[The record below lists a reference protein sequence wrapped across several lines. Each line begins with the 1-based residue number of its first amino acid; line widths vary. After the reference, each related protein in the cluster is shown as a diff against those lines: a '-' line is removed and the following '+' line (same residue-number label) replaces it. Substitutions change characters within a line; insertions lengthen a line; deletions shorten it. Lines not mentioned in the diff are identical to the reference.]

1 MDTTFY
7 YCINNLDSQFKEYC
21 HRNFNR
27 VGISE
32 KLLPYLIGL
41 DENAGIT
48 PNELLNIIGEESGR
62 ISRAVEKMVQ
72 LGMVEKSRSDR
83 DKRTYALQL
92 TDIGKATCAKI
103 RAIMREWE
111 DAALTALSDEE
122 HRQLTELLAKIAD
135 STGRDTEKNYK
146 ADSARKNFSL
156 LDY

>member
-7 YCINNLDSQFKEYC
+7 YCINNLGSQFKEYC

-62 ISRAVEKMVQ
+62 ISRAVEKMVH
-72 LGMVEKSRSDR
+72 
-83 DKRTYALQL
+83 
-92 TDIGKATCAKI
+92 IGKATCAKI

-135 STGRDTEKNYK
+135 STGSDTEKNYK